1 MGNSILVISH
11 TETFTI
17 KGLEMKIKNEGIS
30 TFFCVPKVKDLEGK
44 IDAAD
49 LVILYM
55 DGSASDI
62 KDALIYIKDV
72 IMEKNKQVIL
82 IGEKLDYPGYEKM
95 LGVVNILNF
104 YERPLQIEKLL
115 EELDAYFTEASAEA
129 RRKCVLIID
138 DDVHYMNMISDWLKD
153 KYRIAKANSGM
164 NAITWLATNHAD
176 LILLDYEMPITTG
189 PQVLQMIKSEAKT
202 ATIPVMFLTG
212 NADKESIMQVLALKP
227 VDYLLKSINKNGLRE
242 KIDSFFINQAMKS

>member
-17 KGLEMKIKNEGIS
+17 KGLEMKINNEGIS
-30 TFFCVPKVKDLEGK
+30 TFFCVPKVNNLEGK

-104 YERPLQIEKLL
+104 YERPVQIEKLL
-115 EELDAYFTEASAEA
+115 EELDAYFKEASSQA
-129 RRKCVLIID
+129 RRKSVLIID

-164 NAITWLATNHAD
+164 NAITWLATNHVD